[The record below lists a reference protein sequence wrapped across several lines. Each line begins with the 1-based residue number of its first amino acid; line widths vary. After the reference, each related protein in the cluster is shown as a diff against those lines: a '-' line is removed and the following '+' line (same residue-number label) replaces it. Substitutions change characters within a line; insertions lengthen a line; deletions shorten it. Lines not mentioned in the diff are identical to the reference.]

1 MKFDFDEM
9 SRLYREAPEVFE
21 QRRIELIN
29 AAIDRCS
36 EPQRVALRKLQYEL
50 DQIRTKQPDHFLT
63 ACMQEI
69 AHNLQTVNHQ
79 WIGILKELNR
89 MSKVVSRS

>member
-1 MKFDFDEM
+1 MRFDFDEM

-29 AAIDRCS
+29 DAIERCS
-36 EPQRVALRKLQYEL
+36 GPQRVALRKLQYEL
-50 DQIRTKQPDHFLT
+50 DQIRDKQPEQFLA

-69 AHNLQTVNHQ
+69 AHNLQTLNHQ
-79 WIGILKELNR
+79 WMGILKHLNES
-89 MSKVVSRS
+89 SKVVSRL